1 MSNYDNTNTGRIFK
15 NERMRPD
22 KKDPE
27 YKGDANIEGKE
38 FWVSAWVNETQDGKK
53 YFRTKYTAKQVVPI
67 EKATK
72 EIKTHVEKTH
82 TEEGEEIPF

>member
-53 YFRTKYTAKQVVPI
+53 YFRTKYTAKSNL
-67 EKATK
+67 TK
-72 EIKTHVEKTH
+72 QNHVEKTH
-82 TEEGEEIPF
+82 TEEGDEMPF